1 MKKQVSAG
9 GVVFRRDGDDIKVVL
24 VSVKS
29 GSVWTLPKGLI
40 ERGEQPD
47 VAAVREVQEE
57 TGLRGRIVDS
67 LDTISYWY
75 FLKDEN
81 TKYHKTVHYY
91 LMEYAEG
98 STDDH
103 DREVDEAA
111 WFSLDDAL
119 KMVKYRG
126 DKEILERAKKRLS
139 SADGHEE
146 DSEKERVE

>member
-1 MKKQVSAG
+1 MRPALLKKQVSAG
-9 GVVFRRDGDDIKVVL
+9 GVVFRRDSDGVKIVL
-24 VSVKS
+24 VSVKD

-40 ERGEQPD
+40 EKGERPE

-57 TGLRGRIVDS
+57 TGLKGRIVDS

-81 TKYHKTVHYY
+81 TKYHKTVYYY

-103 DREVDEAA
+103 DWEVKEAS
-111 WFSLDDAL
+111 WFSIDDAL
-119 KMVKYRG
+119 KMVKYKG
-126 DKEILERAKKRLS
+126 DREILERAKKRLLS
-139 SADGHEE
+139 VD
-146 DSEKERVE
+146 EK